1 MNRTKLKHGLID
13 WVAIKGGKWQE
24 TIKTKSCKETG
35 SVWIRAQFS
44 TAHTSFLNLEGDSY
58 RFSDLLASVFQT
70 RKWVPSEIKNLFKSC
85 CDQEEEVRPPPA
97 QVSWPQTQETQMQ
110 RREVTQLADGC
121 PASEPQERWKNMWP
135 FSAPYKRWG
144 GKVAK
149 LSALGGEQHPPKR
162 RDVSCCHPREIQ
174 TEMPQRQAAA
184 PAGVSWLPLLVMN
197 GKDKSSLDYGG
208 KKNH

>member
-13 WVAIKGGKWQE
+13 WVSIKGGKWQE

-85 CDQEEEVRPPPA
+85 CDQEEEVRLPPA

-110 RREVTQLADGC
+110 RREVTQLA
-121 PASEPQERWKNMWP
+121 
-135 FSAPYKRWG
+135 
-144 GKVAK
+144 
-149 LSALGGEQHPPKR
+149 ALDQNPR
-162 RDVSCCHPREIQ
+162 RDGRTCGHFLLRTKGEEARWPSC
-174 TEMPQRQAAA
+174 
-184 PAGVSWLPLLVMN
+184 LL
-197 GKDKSSLDYGG
+197 
-208 KKNH
+208 